1 MNFEGFLGP
10 HAGVFLGGGNL
21 SQKSPPRENFGSI
34 LKLLG
39 SIFDVVCEA
48 AWCVKGR
55 GVHSGVVCEAAWCV
69 KRRGVRSGVVCEGLL
84 NAIFMGLSDL

>member
-1 MNFEGFLGP
+1 MGFSGFLGVSFW
-10 HAGVFLGGGNL
+10 GEVTFLKL
-21 SQKSPPRENFGSI
+21 PPRENFGSI

-55 GVHSGVVCEAAWCV
+55 GVHSGVVCEAAWCT
-69 KRRGVRSGVVCEGLL
+69 KRRGVQTARRAKGRSL
-84 NAIFMGLSDL
+84 

>member
-1 MNFEGFLGP
+1 MGLLGVSFWGEVTFLK
-10 HAGVFLGGGNL
+10 L
-21 SQKSPPRENFGSI
+21 PPRENFGSI